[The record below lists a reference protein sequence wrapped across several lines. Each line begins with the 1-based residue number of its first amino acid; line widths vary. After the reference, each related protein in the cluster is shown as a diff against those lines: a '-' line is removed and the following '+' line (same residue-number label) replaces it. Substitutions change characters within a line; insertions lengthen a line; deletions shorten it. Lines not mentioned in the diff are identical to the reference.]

1 MTASTEVTPQ
11 MAEPLVS
18 ARSVGATVLLTLD
31 RPTALNALNRALS
44 NQLADRLEEAAAD
57 ASVRA
62 VILTGSE
69 KAFCAGADISEIPD
83 MVGASP
89 LDALP
94 FDRLFQT
101 LANLPVP
108 TIAAVRGLAFGGG
121 CELVLACDTAIAGR
135 SARFAVPEV
144 KLGVIPGAGGT
155 QRLVHAIGKA
165 KAMRML
171 LTGAPV
177 DAEWAYA
184 AGLVAEIAA
193 DDEVIDRALALA
205 ATIEGN
211 APRAVAYAADSARRV
226 NDLPLHQ
233 GLAHERRNFLL
244 ALGTADDGEGIS
256 AFANRRSPNFTGR

>member
-1 MTASTEVTPQ
+1 MPEQ
-11 MAEPLVS
+11 LV
-18 ARSVGATVLLTLD
+18 RVETRGTTVVLTLD
-31 RPTALNALNRALS
+31 RPTALNALSRALVAE
-44 NQLADRLEEAAAD
+44 LADRLTEAAAD
-57 ASVRA
+57 EAVRA
-62 VILTGSE
+62 LVITGSE
-69 KAFCAGADISEIPD
+69 KAFCAGADIGEIPR

-94 FDRLFQT
+94 FDRLFET
-101 LANLPVP
+101 LATLPVP

-121 CELVLACDTAIAGR
+121 CELVLACDTAVAGR

-171 LTGAPV
+171 VTGAPV

-184 AGLVAEIAA
+184 AGLVADLV
-193 DDEVIDRALALA
+193 DDDQVLDRAFALGEQIA
-205 ATIEGN
+205 GN

-226 NDLPLHQ
+226 NDLPLGQ

-244 ALGTADDGEGIS
+244 ALGTSDAQEGVA
-256 AFANRRSPNFTGR
+256 AFTDRRTPAFTGR